1 MNGKQEG
8 AGTTSLEAFICLVG
22 TKGHSGKLYL
32 QGLLSWLFF
41 KHNIQRKNWVDMVV
55 ESSGDLGEILVMIL
69 GIGDHGLLEIHP
81 SWYVNEVGVYNTQN
95 GKQDAFPCY
104 HWIGKGDTISISAQ
118 TGIRI

>member
-8 AGTTSLEAFICLVG
+8 AASGSISREAFICLVG
-22 TKGHSGKLYL
+22 TNGHSGKLYL
-32 QGLLSWLFF
+32 QGLLSWL
-41 KHNIQRKNWVDMVV
+41 HSDIQRNNWVDMVV
-55 ESSGDLGEILVMIL
+55 ESSGDLGEILVVIL

-104 HWIGKGDTISISAQ
+104 HWIGKGDTISISAR